1 MNIKQEKEVQPTS
14 SGTSKDK
21 TATPK
26 KYCDRQFKIQLARA
40 LKANLGEADNFHKI
54 KS

>member
-1 MNIKQEKEVQPTS
+1 MNIKQEALTPLNPETLQNTTEK
-14 SGTSKDK
+14 
-21 TATPK
+21 PK

-40 LKANLGEADNFHKI
+40 LKANYGEADNFDKI